1 MKKVLK
7 GLLVLVVLVSLTGC
21 KDKKEENTTTT
32 TTVKEVE
39 TSSTTTTTEATKK
52 EDKTSKKT
60 SKKTSTTTTTT
71 KKAEPKKEYT
81 CPDGYKLD
89 GTKCTLTKDAK
100 EACAV
105 GDLYKG
111 DCVKGADRVDGIRK
125 CNSMFIEGH
134 DYSGEYFKPTNG
146 PATCAYAPLNNYKDR
161 DSCVNAAPSNPY
173 GWYNGK
179 CYKKVITGNP
189 SFTTTCTGNYKY
201 YTAEDLPK
209 ISKNIHNGAGCY
221 GVTAPTYE
229 CEDGFTLKDKK
240 CTKTIEATLK

>member
-1 MKKVLK
+1 MKKVLNV
-7 GLLVLVVLVSLTGC
+7 LLVLVVLVSLTGC
-21 KDKKEENTTTT
+21 KDKKEDKTTTT

-60 SKKTSTTTTTT
+60 SKKTTTTTT

-100 EACAV
+100 ESCAV

-134 DYSGEYFKPTNG
+134 DYAGEYYKPTNG
-146 PATCAYAPLNNYKDR
+146 PATCAYAPLNNYTNR
-161 DSCVNAAPSNPY
+161 DACVNAAPSNPY

-221 GVTAPTYE
+221 GITAPTYT

-240 CTKTIEATLK
+240 CVRTVEATLK

>member
-1 MKKVLK
+1 MKKVLNV
-7 GLLVLVVLVSLTGC
+7 LLVLVVLVSLTGC

-32 TTVKEVE
+32 TTAKEVE

-60 SKKTSTTTTTT
+60 SKKTTTTTT

-81 CPDGYKLD
+81 CPEGYKLD

-100 EACAV
+100 ESCAV

-134 DYSGEYFKPTNG
+134 DYTVEYFKPTNG

-240 CTKTIEATLK
+240 CTKTVEATVK